1 MANNDDITD
10 YNYPNIEPTDYIDE
24 SLPNILARDDASK
37 HGFRRVSTFPTVTT
51 ADVGMKV
58 YMMGRGNFQLISAD
72 PEPQWKQL
80 SEDNRNP
87 AYTDWVKD
95 NYQPLSKILTIL
107 SKLKEAQQAVPYFN
121 GPEDMQ
127 AVTITRYMLALFEAT
142 DDAEVR
148 ELLNLGSA
156 ATIDVPIDGKYIADG
171 SITMDKVSTQFKQS
185 LGWTTGDAKLTFKK
199 TADEGWIMLDDGSI
213 GSSASGATTRA
224 NSDTYDLFMLMWD
237 IPYCEIQTFSGTSS
251 TKTTAIQD
259 WSANKRLVLPKFL
272 GRAIACAGQGSG
284 LTKRSL
290 GESLGE
296 ENTVLGI
303 NQLPRHNHGDL
314 VSIQSNVGSKNGR
327 IAYWVGSRQY
337 NRLGRTDEHTII
349 EEDDYYA
356 GTAEAGGGGNAGHN
370 TMQPTTFVNVMLK
383 L

>member
-10 YNYPNIEPTDYIDE
+10 YSYPNIEHTDYIDE
-24 SLPNILARDDASK
+24 SLDDILARDDASK
-37 HGFRRVSTFPTVTT
+37 RGFRRMSTFPTVTT

-80 SEDNRNP
+80 TEDNRNA
-87 AYTDWVKD
+87 AYTDWVQE
-95 NYQPLSKILTIL
+95 NYQPLSKLLTSL

-121 GPEDMQ
+121 GPEDLQ
-127 AVTITRYMLALFEAT
+127 AVTITRYMLDFFEAT
-142 DDAEVR
+142 DDAEAR
-148 ELLNLGSA
+148 NALNLGTA
-156 ATIDVPIDGKYIADG
+156 ATLNTPIEGKYLADG
-171 SITMDKVSTQFKQS
+171 SITMDKVSTTFKQS
-185 LGWTTGDAKLTFKK
+185 LGWTTGDVKLTYKK
-199 TADEGWIMLDDGSI
+199 VADSGWIMMNDGSI

-251 TKTTAIQD
+251 TKTTAVQD

-284 LTKRSL
+284 LTKRNL
-290 GESLGE
+290 GESIGE
-296 ENTVLGI
+296 EKHTMTVEELAAHD
-303 NQLPRHNHGDL
+303 HNL
-314 VSIQSNVGSKNGR
+314 KNKVPV
-327 IAYWVGSRQY
+327 YS
-337 NRLGRTDEHTII
+337 
-349 EEDDYYA
+349 DYYTGNSTFHRDGHNLYQRGQEPDISM
-356 GTAEAGGGGNAGHN
+356 GTAGESKPFNV
-370 TMQPTTFVNVMLK
+370 MQPTVFCNVMIK